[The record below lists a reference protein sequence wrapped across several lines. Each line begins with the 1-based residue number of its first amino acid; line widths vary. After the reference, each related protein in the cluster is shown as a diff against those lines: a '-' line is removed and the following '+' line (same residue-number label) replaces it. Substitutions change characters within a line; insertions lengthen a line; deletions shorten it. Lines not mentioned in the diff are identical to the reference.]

1 VAQPRIAAFAR
12 VANGTMAPARVISG
26 AATKMSRTVHGI
38 AYDPV
43 RDEIY
48 VSNALA
54 DAVLVFRGNA
64 SGAEPP
70 VRMIQGPCT
79 GLVNPHSVSLDLEH
93 REILVSS
100 LSAQAIAVFPM
111 DANGNVTPI
120 RYIKG
125 PKTRLGH
132 TVGLGVDSETNVLVV
147 ANAEDVLFFDRTAT
161 GDVAPLGEIRGEH
174 TGIRDEP
181 WELQIHKGKIFLAAS
196 NHLHV
201 NLYSQVT
208 LKPEYANGRGKVP
221 EDPWLNPELGFI
233 GVWNVRDRGDV
244 PPRARIGG
252 PFSQLVHPTGLA
264 LNPKDGEIYVT
275 DGIRNALFSF
285 LVPDLLGTNPRLQ

>member
-1 VAQPRIAAFAR
+1 
-12 VANGTMAPARVISG
+12 MAPERVISG
-26 AATKMSRTVHGI
+26 SATKMSRTVHGI

-48 VSNALA
+48 VTNALA
-54 DAVLVFRGNA
+54 DAVLVFRG
-64 SGAEPP
+64 GAEGSEAP

-79 GLVNPHSVSLDLEH
+79 GMVNPHAISLDLAH

-100 LSAQAIAVFPM
+100 LSARAIAIFPM
-111 DANGNVTPI
+111 DANGNATPA

-132 TVGLGVDSETNVLVV
+132 TVGMGVDPETNTLVV
-147 ANAEDVLFFDRTAT
+147 ANAEDILFFDRLAT
-161 GDVAPLGEIRGEH
+161 GDAAPIGQIKGER

-181 WELQIHKGKIFLAAS
+181 WELQIHRGKIFLAAS
-196 NHLHV
+196 NHLHL
-201 NLYSQVT
+201 NLYAQVT
-208 LKPEYANGRGKVP
+208 LKPEYARGDAKIP

-244 PPRARIGG
+244 PPRAKIGG
-252 PFSQLVHPTGLA
+252 PFSQLVHPTGVA
-264 LNPKDGEIYVT
+264 LNPVDGEIYVT
-275 DGIRNALFSF
+275 DSIRNGLFSF
-285 LVPDLLGTNPRLQ
+285 LVPELLK

>member
-1 VAQPRIAAFAR
+1 VAQPRVAAFAR
-12 VANGTMAPARVISG
+12 VANGTMAPERVITG

-48 VSNALA
+48 VTNALA
-54 DAVLVFRGNA
+54 DAVLVFRAGAN
-64 SGAEPP
+64 GAEPP
-70 VRMIQGPCT
+70 VRVIQGPCT
-79 GLVNPHSVSLDLEH
+79 GLVNPHAISLDLEH

-100 LSAQAIAVFPM
+100 LSARSIAIFPM
-111 DANGNVTPI
+111 EAKGNVTPT
-120 RYIKG
+120 RYIRG

-132 TVGLGVDSETNVLVV
+132 TVGMGVDSATNMLVV
-147 ANAEDVLFFDRTAT
+147 ANSEDVLFFDRTAT
-161 GDVAPLGEIRGEH
+161 GDVAPVGEIKGGR

-181 WELQIHKGKIFLAAS
+181 WGMEIRKGKIYLAAS

-201 NLYSQVT
+201 NLYAQVT
-208 LKPEYANGRGKVP
+208 IKPEYADRRAVPP

-244 PPRARIGG
+244 PPLAKIGG
-252 PFSQLVHPTGLA
+252 PFSQLAHPTGLA
-264 LNPKDGEIYVT
+264 LNPQDGEIYVT
-275 DGIRNALFSF
+275 DSIRNGLFTF
-285 LVPDLLGTNPRLQ
+285 LVPDLLK

>member
-12 VANGTMAPARVISG
+12 VANGTMAPTRVITGS
-26 AATKMSRTVHGI
+26 ATKLSRTVHGI

-54 DAVLVFRGNA
+54 DAVLVFRAGA
-64 SGAEPP
+64 DGAEPP
-70 VRMIQGPCT
+70 VRVIQGPCT
-79 GLVNPHSVSLDLEH
+79 GLVNPHAVSLDLEH

-100 LSAQAIAVFPM
+100 LSARAIAVFPM
-111 DANGNVTPI
+111 NAEGNFTPI

-132 TVGLGVDSETNVLVV
+132 TVGMGVDPETNVLVV
-147 ANAEDVLFFDRTAT
+147 ANAEDVLFFDRTAK
-161 GDVAPLGEIRGEH
+161 GDVAPVGEIKGEH

-181 WELQIHKGKIFLAAS
+181 WELQIHKGKIILAAS
-196 NHLHV
+196 NHLHL
-201 NLYSQVT
+201 NLYTGVT
-208 LKPEYANGRGKVP
+208 LRPEYSDGHAKVT

-233 GVWNVRDRGDV
+233 GVWNMRDRGDV
-244 PPRARIGG
+244 PPRAKIGG
-252 PFSQLVHPTGLA
+252 PFSQLAHPTGMA

-275 DGIRNALFSF
+275 DSIRNGLFTF
-285 LVPDLLGTNPRLQ
+285 LVPDLLK

>member
-1 VAQPRIAAFAR
+1 MAQPRIAAFAR
-12 VANGTMAPARVISG
+12 VANGTMAPTRVISG
-26 AATKMSRTVHGI
+26 SATKMARTVHGI

-54 DAVLVFRGNA
+54 DAVLVFRGSAN
-64 SGAEPP
+64 GAEPP
-70 VRMIQGPCT
+70 VRMIQGSCT
-79 GLVNPHSVSLDLEH
+79 GMVNPHAISLDLEH

-100 LSAQAIAVFPM
+100 LSARAIAVFPM

-132 TVGLGVDSETNVLVV
+132 TVGLGVDTETNVLVV
-147 ANAEDVLFFDRTAT
+147 ANAEDILFFDRTAT
-161 GDVAPLGEIRGEH
+161 GDVAPLGDIKGEH

-196 NHLHV
+196 NHLHL
-201 NLYSQVT
+201 NLYSEVK
-208 LKPEYANGRGKVP
+208 LKPEYSDGHGKVP

-244 PPRARIGG
+244 PPRAKIGG

-275 DGIRNALFSF
+275 DGIRNGLFSF
-285 LVPDLLGTNPRLQ
+285 LVPELLR

>member
-12 VANGTMAPARVISG
+12 VANGTMAPDRVISG
-26 AATKMSRTVHGI
+26 SATKMSRTVHGI

-48 VSNALA
+48 VTNALA
-54 DAVLVFRGNA
+54 DAVLVFRG
-64 SGAEPP
+64 GAEGSEPP
-70 VRMIQGPCT
+70 VRIIQGPCT
-79 GLVNPHSVSLDLEH
+79 GMVNPHAISLDLVH

-100 LSAQAIAVFPM
+100 LSARSIAIFPM
-111 DANGNVTPI
+111 DANGNATPS

-132 TVGLGVDSETNVLVV
+132 TVGMGVDPGTNVLVI
-147 ANAEDVLFFDRTAT
+147 ANAEDVLFFDRLAT
-161 GDVAPLGEIRGEH
+161 GDIAPIGQIKGEH

-196 NHLHV
+196 NHLHL

-208 LKPEYANGRGKVP
+208 LKPEYNRADAKVP
-221 EDPWLNPELGFI
+221 DDPWLNPELGFI
-233 GVWNVRDRGDV
+233 GVWDVRDRGDV
-244 PPRARIGG
+244 PPRAKIGG

-264 LNPKDGEIYVT
+264 LNPADGEIYVT
-275 DGIRNALFSF
+275 DSIRNGLFSF
-285 LVPDLLGTNPRLQ
+285 PVPDLLK